1 MFNDRF
7 GLTEA
12 VLSGRKTQTRRIVK
26 GAHAGEIQTVDI
38 INGVVHLVK
47 NDYNESCND
56 DFDEYDD
63 DGHIHLKIPYRVG
76 EVVAIAQSYKD
87 CTEECIKTTGLEVTT
102 KSHLAKVPGYKNKMF
117 VRADLMPHHIR
128 ITGARV
134 ERLQDISD
142 EDCIKEGIICKWH
155 APACRNYYYVPN
167 EIINHTDKVYDTPQE
182 AYATLIDRIS
192 GKGTWASNPWVFAY
206 DFELVD

>member
-1 MFNDRF
+1 MKKIMFNDRF

-63 DGHIHLKIPYRVG
+63 DGHIPLKLPYKVG
-76 EVVAIAQSYKD
+76 EVVAIAQSYAD
-87 CTEECIKTTGLEVTT
+87 VSLDNFVFF
-102 KSHLAKVPGYKNKMF
+102 AKVEYTKTRAGWTNKMF
-117 VRADLMPHHIR
+117 VRTDLMPHHIR
-128 ITGARV
+128 ITGVRV
-134 ERLQDISD
+134 ERLKDISE
-142 EDCIKEGIICKWH
+142 EDCFKEGI
-155 APACRNYYYVPN
+155 RDYS
-167 EIINHTDKVYDTPQE
+167 TPSEKRFGFSDFKRETIVAFKTPHE
-182 AYATLIDRIS
+182 AYAALIDRIS
-192 GKGTWASNPWVFAY
+192 GRGTWDSNPFVFAY
-206 DFELVD
+206 EFELVD